1 MCHCAPTFLSLS
13 LSLFP
18 FLFFFSL
25 YIIKFHYNIIH
36 TKIHASID
44 RSMIHAIFY
53 ASNLFTRRV
62 VKVNESKRAQ
72 GKVAARKER
81 EKERRHF
88 FRSPHFHFSLK
99 RKEKKINCLIRIIS
113 EWHGG
118 EDLPVFYHSNNYFR
132 SIIGKEARNNRLSTP
147 IKEYTCGIGSLR
159 REREQPGR
167 LILSLKSIDRLSTRT
182 VAGTRTRAH
191 VQARTQTTRPRTHT
205 TPGEDG
211 VCEKASDHRRGSE
224 EAKIVRIIAAIAE
237 AAGVALETTRPPSL
251 RKKRLQTHSRVI
263 VKRATVV
270 ERVCVCVYCMHRC
283 VHRQRET
290 GWRIHVYQP
299 AFPNVSSRNPI
310 HISLALNDKR
320 NILESISRSIF
331 QQIPQHHE
339 FNIRVK
345 NINKWLSSTF
355 WPEKI
360 FLFTDI
366 YVHSRR

>member
-72 GKVAARKER
+72 GKVATRKER

-159 REREQPGR
+159 RERAARAFNIITE
-167 LILSLKSIDRLSTRT
+167 IDRSSINTDRCWHT
-182 VAGTRTRAH
+182 H
-191 VQARTQTTRPRTHT
+191 TRPRTGTHT
-205 TPGEDG
+205 NYT
-211 VCEKASDHRRGSE
+211 STHSHYIRRG
-224 EAKIVRIIAAIAE
+224 
-237 AAGVALETTRPPSL
+237 
-251 RKKRLQTHSRVI
+251 
-263 VKRATVV
+263 
-270 ERVCVCVYCMHRC
+270 RC
-283 VHRQRET
+283 VRESERSQARKRGGKNCPNNRSHCRSGRSCT
-290 GWRIHVYQP
+290 GNH
-299 AFPNVSSRNPI
+299 
-310 HISLALNDKR
+310 
-320 NILESISRSIF
+320 
-331 QQIPQHHE
+331 
-339 FNIRVK
+339 
-345 NINKWLSSTF
+345 STA
-355 WPEKI
+355 
-360 FLFTDI
+360 
-366 YVHSRR
+366 